1 MTMQRKNYRSAAPWE
16 EIVGYSRAVQTGP
29 FIAVT
34 GCASVG
40 QDGELVGEGDAYM
53 QAKRC
58 IEIIEETLQKAGASL
73 DDVVRTRIFV
83 TDIDRWEEVGKAH
96 KEAFGDIMPAT
107 TMVEVSRLIDPRM
120 LVEIE
125 ADAVLTS
132 DGRPIS

>member
-1 MTMQRKNYRSAAPWE
+1 MTMKRALFSSAAPWE
-16 EIVGYSRAVQTGP
+16 KIVGYSRAVRTGP

-40 QDGELVGEGDAYM
+40 PDGELVGEGDPYA
-53 QAKRC
+53 QATRC
-58 IEIIEETLQKAGASL
+58 IEVIREVLESAGASL
-73 DDVVRTRIFV
+73 TDVVRTRMFV
-83 TDIDRWEEVGKAH
+83 TNIDQWKEIGRAH

-125 ADAVLTS
+125 ADAVVT
-132 DGRPIS
+132 D

>member
-1 MTMQRKNYRSAAPWE
+1 MTMKRESYSSAAPWE
-16 EIVGYSRAVQTGP
+16 AIVGYSRAVRTGP

-40 QDGELVGEGDAYM
+40 RDGELVGEGDPYA
-53 QAKRC
+53 QATRC
-58 IEIIEETLQKAGASL
+58 IEVIREVLESAGAGL
-73 DDVVRTRIFV
+73 TDVVRTRMFV
-83 TDIDRWEEVGKAH
+83 TNIDQWEEIGRAH

-125 ADAVLTS
+125 ADAVVT
-132 DGRPIS
+132 DQ